1 MAKKV
6 HIILQGKG
14 GVGKSFI
21 AIMLAMYYQ
30 HNGIAYQGFDTDPV
44 NSTFAGFKGLDVEY
58 FNVSNTNNEIEPALF
73 DGLFEKVI
81 ENCQDKDAIIDV
93 GSNGFMNLCSYLIT
107 TDLFTILT
115 EAGFEVYI
123 HSSIVGGQNLL
134 DTLNGFDSICTSFPK
149 DVEFVVWQ
157 NPFWGP
163 VEVDGRK
170 LDDFKSYK
178 RHQNRVAAMIEIP
191 VFGSSLNT
199 KDLTDML
206 TSRLTFTEIQ
216 TGQYPQFKIFALQRL
231 KNVQKTFF
239 EKIDASQLINNS
251 NATAE

>member
-30 HNGIAYQGFDTDPV
+30 HNNIAYLGFDTDPI
-44 NSTFAGFKGLDVEY
+44 NSTFSGFKGLNVEY
-58 FNVSNTNNEIEPALF
+58 FNVSNTNNEIEPSLF
-73 DGLFEKVI
+73 DNLFEKVI
-81 ENCQDKDAIIDV
+81 VDCQDKDVIIDV
-93 GSNGFMNLCSYLIT
+93 GSNGFMNLCSYLIA
-107 TDLFTILT
+107 TDLFTLLT
-115 EAGFEVYI
+115 EAEFELYV
-123 HSSIVGGQNLL
+123 HTSIVGGQNLI
-134 DTLNGFDSICTSFPK
+134 DTLNGFDSICTSFSK

-163 VEVDGRK
+163 IEIDGRS
-170 LDDFKSYK
+170 LSEFKAYK

-191 VFGSSLNT
+191 VYGSTLNT

-206 TSRLTFTEIQ
+206 SSRLTFQEIQ

-231 KNVQKTFF
+231 KTVQKSFF
-239 EKIDASQLINNS
+239 EKIDASQLINNPD
-251 NATAE
+251 ATVE